1 MVKVCPECEFLNK
14 ENAKFCGKC
23 STDLNGIE
31 AVDERS
37 LPEKPVEKLWVWQDS
52 ASIIGFISTMFGIFV
67 FSVILL
73 PVGLVCSIFGLKSP
87 ILKVLSIFG
96 IVLSILAAL
105 IKVVYTLIYY
115 DMIPSWVMNGIIF

>member
-52 ASIIGFISTMFGIFV
+52 ASIIGFIFNYVWNICFLSDIIASWTCLFDFWLEKSDFKGFIYIWDSTFYIGGINKGCLY
-67 FSVILL
+67 SNIL
-73 PVGLVCSIFGLKSP
+73 
-87 ILKVLSIFG
+87 
-96 IVLSILAAL
+96 
-105 IKVVYTLIYY
+105 
-115 DMIPSWVMNGIIF
+115 